1 MVYALWDLESA
12 NLIETFAS
20 EEAALEEV
28 RLTLAAFG
36 REAVLT
42 WGLNYRDQTGQGG
55 AIATGEELIAR
66 ALRVRA

>member
-42 WGLNYRDQTGQGG
+42 WGLNFRDQSGHGG
-55 AIATGEELIAR
+55 VIATGVNLIAR
-66 ALRVRA
+66 AVRVTA